1 MDIDFVSV
9 LFRWMHILPAIIA
22 VGGTIFMRAALVP
35 ALGELPEAQRKA
47 FHEAIRSRWSV
58 WVMGCITFLL
68 ISGFVNFFT
77 LNAKYQF
84 PKLYHP
90 LFGIKV
96 LLALAIFAI
105 ASILSGRS
113 STAQRVRQNPRP
125 WLNLNIALAVL
136 LVCISG
142 VMRNIT
148 LNAPLKSAAAKPAAV
163 AAPAAETTGQ

>member
-1 MDIDFVSV
+1 MEIDFLSV

-22 VGGTIFMRAALVP
+22 VGATIFMRVALVP
-35 ALGELPEAQRKA
+35 ALGELPDAERQR
-47 FHEAIRSRWSV
+47 FHEAIRSRWSK

-68 ISGFVNFFT
+68 VSGFYNFFT
-77 LNAKYQF
+77 LNAKY
-84 PKLYHP
+84 KLERPYHP
-90 LFGIKV
+90 LFEIKV
-96 LLALAIFAI
+96 LLALGIFAI

-125 WLNLNIALAVL
+125 LLNLNIALAVL

-148 LNAPLKSAAAKPAAV
+148 MNSPLKANTAPAAAV
-163 AAPAAETTGQ
+163 AAPAEQQ

>member
-9 LFRWMHILPAIIA
+9 AFRWLHILPAIIA

-35 ALGELPEAQRKA
+35 ALGELPEAQRKT
-47 FHEAIRSRWSV
+47 FHEAIRSRWSK
-58 WVMGCITFLL
+58 WVMASITFLL
-68 ISGFVNFFT
+68 ISGFYNFFT
-77 LNAKYQF
+77 LNAKYKF
-84 PKLYHP
+84 PPLYHP

-125 WLNLNIALAVL
+125 FLNLNIALAVL

-148 LNAPLKSAAAKPAAV
+148 MNSPLKAPPAAAV
-163 AAPAAETTGQ
+163 ITTEQ

>member
-1 MDIDFVSV
+1 MEIDFLSV

-22 VGGTIFMRAALVP
+22 VGATVFMRVALVP
-35 ALGELPEAQRKA
+35 ALGELPDAERQR
-47 FHEAIRSRWSV
+47 FHEAIRARWSK

-68 ISGFVNFFT
+68 ISGFYNFFT

-105 ASILSGRS
+105 ASILAGRS
-113 STAQRVRQNPRP
+113 STAQRVRKNPKP
-125 WLNLNIALAVL
+125 LLNLNIALAVL

-148 LNAPLKSAAAKPAAV
+148 MNSPLKASTTPAAA
-163 AAPAAETTGQ
+163 AAPEQP